1 MLDIDANLF
10 HLIAI
15 VHLLSLWRQ
24 ERVKTD
30 LKNVVLVGSEGEL
43 ALDGLLLVVQD
54 VILGVDD
61 LELGV
66 VAWHL
71 RDLVVAFHQDVF
83 VDLLF
88 ETLSDARRQVEH
100 ERLS

>member
-15 VHLLSLWRQ
+15 VHLLSLGRQ
-24 ERVKTD
+24 ERVKAD
-30 LKNVVLVGSEGEL
+30 LKDVVLVGSEGEL

-54 VILGVDD
+54 VVLRVDD

-71 RDLVVAFHQDVF
+71 RDLVVTFH
-83 VDLLF
+83 
-88 ETLSDARRQVEH
+88 
-100 ERLS
+100 